1 MPATSTAPDRVHQ
14 PEAGAGAGAGAGAA
28 AVPVAGARFALG
40 AALLGFFVI
49 TLDAL
54 IVSVALPA
62 IGNDLGGGISG
73 LQWVV
78 DGYTLMLAALLLSAG
93 SVSDR
98 IGAKRAFGLGLV
110 LFLAASAACALA
122 PTLGVL
128 VGARLVQGAG
138 AAVMMPAT
146 LALIREAFPDA
157 DRRTRALAL
166 WAVGGSVGSAAGPLV
181 GGALAGWDWRWIFFI
196 NLPVGLVAL
205 VLLGRA
211 PSSPR
216 REVPFDVVGQVAA
229 VAALGAL
236 TYALIEGGQ
245 AGFAS
250 ARIVAALVLAVAA
263 AAVFLVRQARGR
275 APMMPL
281 DLFRSRP
288 VVAALAAGFALNVG
302 FYGVTFLFSLYFQ
315 TFRGMSAAVTGLLFL
330 PMTLQSVGVS
340 FVSAA
345 ATRRFGAKATMVA
358 GQVVM
363 GAGLLVLCLL
373 PATVPV
379 WAVAVLLMPVSFG
392 GTLAVPAMTGLMLS
406 SVPAERAGLA
416 SGVLNTFR
424 QVGGAVAVAVY
435 GALVTAGSFTA
446 GMRTGLI
453 AAAILLAATAALG
466 ALRARTPRG

>member
-1 MPATSTAPDRVHQ
+1 MP
-14 PEAGAGAGAGAGAA
+14 A
-28 AVPVAGARFALG
+28 AVPVTDRPAPSGTAAAPVAGAGFALG

-62 IGNDLGGGISG
+62 IGSDLGGGIGG

-110 LFLAASAACALA
+110 LFLAASALCALA

-157 DRRTRALAL
+157 ERRTRALAL

-196 NLPVGLVAL
+196 NLPVGALAL

-216 REVPFDVVGQVAA
+216 RAVPFDVVGQVAA

-245 AGFAS
+245 AGFGS

-263 AAVFLVRQARGR
+263 AAVFLARQARVR

-281 DLFRSRP
+281 ELFRSRP

-315 TFRGMSAAVTGLLFL
+315 TFRGLSAAVTGLLFL

-345 ATRRFGAKATMVA
+345 ATRRFGARATMVA

-373 PATVPV
+373 PATAPV
-379 WAVAVLLMPVSFG
+379 WAVALALMPVSFG
-392 GTLAVPAMTGLMLS
+392 GTLAVPAMTGLMLA

-435 GALVTAGSFTA
+435 GALVTGASFTH
-446 GMRTGLI
+446 GMRTGLL
-453 AAAILLAATAALG
+453 AAAVLLAATAALG
-466 ALRARTPRG
+466 ALRARAPRT